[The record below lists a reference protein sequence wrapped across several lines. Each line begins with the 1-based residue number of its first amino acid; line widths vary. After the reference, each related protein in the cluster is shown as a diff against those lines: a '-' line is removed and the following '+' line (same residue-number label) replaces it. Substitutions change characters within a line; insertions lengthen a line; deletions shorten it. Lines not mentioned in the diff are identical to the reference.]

1 MKKHVLLIEDAA
13 DLRALLGRVLGEE
26 GYRVSLA
33 ATLAAARPVLARG
46 GVDLLVIDIVLPDGR
61 GTELAEEASARGVPL
76 LAITGHP
83 DAMRGLDRDGRAYL
97 AKPFRPGQ
105 FLRRVAELIGA
116 AEAV

>member
-1 MKKHVLLIEDAA
+1 MKHVLLVEDAA
-13 DLRALLGRVLGEE
+13 DLRELLGHVLGED

-33 ATLAAARPVLARG
+33 GTVAAARSVLARG
-46 GVDLLVIDIVLPDGR
+46 GVDLLVTDIVLPDGR
-61 GTELAEEASARGVPL
+61 GIELGEEATARGMPL

-83 DAMRGLDRDGRAYL
+83 DAMRGLDREGRAYL